1 MVMTTVLRRGMP
13 GMTGEGGSMARRL
26 TGAGVLA
33 GLLGGLAMI
42 VVMILVTGA
51 AGMGYATPLNVGM
64 ASFAF
69 TIAPPV
75 SMLPTLMPLMGVH
88 LPASVAPQVMAAASG
103 HVSPALISRL
113 QPMLIGMHLP
123 AATVTQVGALMSGH
137 ATNAQVAGLMSMLSP
152 SARATVMSAMPVSA
166 AHVLVGAVLHF
177 AYSGFLG
184 VAFAMVIAAAMMMR
198 VPLMRTAGGVIA
210 AGVIGGAVVYAV
222 MRWGLLPSVSP
233 LMANAAADR
242 VLPRPPAVRPRRRRG
257 PRGGVPPQRH
267 DRRVCPG
274 RPGVTTAHV
283 RRHPVRAAGS
293 RRPPASTQP

>member
-1 MVMTTVLRRGMP
+1 MTTVLRRGMP

-69 TIAPPV
+69 TIAPPA
-75 SMLPTLMPLMGVH
+75 SMLPTLMPLMGIH
-88 LPASVAPQVMAAASG
+88 LPASVAPQVMAAAASG
-103 HVSPALISRL
+103 HISPALISRL
-113 QPMLIGMHLP
+113 QPMLMGMHLP
-123 AATVTQVGALMSGH
+123 AATVTQMGALMGGH

-177 AYSGFLG
+177 AYAGFLG
-184 VAFAMVIAAAMMMR
+184 VAFAMVIAAAMMR

-222 MRWGLLPSVSP
+222 MRWGLLPSVNP
-233 LMANAAADR
+233 VMAFVPQTAFFLAHLLFGLVAGV
-242 VLPRPPAVRPRRRRG
+242 VLAVVFRRSGMIGGSAPAG
-257 PRGGVPPQRH
+257 Q
-267 DRRVCPG
+267 
-274 RPGVTTAHV
+274 A
-283 RRHPVRAAGS
+283 
-293 RRPPASTQP
+293 